1 MRPARLGRLA
11 GLLVAAVPLGLHAAG
26 DADAV
31 YDIRLESGPLL
42 GCLERLALLA
52 NVPIVDRTERVA
64 SAECSGGRLRATLP
78 QALDQVLAP
87 TGLSWRRRADGAIDI
102 IAAVPEER
110 VNLDALTIEDTPL
123 PSLAPVT
130 AATPPVTAMAH
141 DAMSVTRIEQE
152 RLVSSPLLSL
162 SQIGRYAPNVYA
174 SGASLA
180 IRGQERDLDQFSGLS
195 VRLDGIDLGTSLIE
209 GDMVPVEGL
218 ASLQLQ
224 RGPRSFERG
233 GSATAGALDL
243 YTEAPT
249 ETPSLRA
256 SAGIG
261 NAGALRGSTAFSTRF
276 GDGESGVRV
285 ALERR
290 VMPDYVH
297 EVYVPEANRE
307 QRIVDN
313 LFTKLNWVPE
323 WVPGLSL
330 ELAVLGVSGDDP
342 ALYTARGEFPFPLPE
357 DRTSYARDTARTQT
371 RALGS
376 AMNVQYGRDDWNLRL
391 SASSTFARQKGLW
404 LGSGFG
410 PSGDLNNERR
420 RSIGLSGRY
429 LGEQWEMAGGVE
441 FSAVSFA
448 DLEAV
453 WVAGFRRV
461 GDNRQDMD
469 FRTRSGW
476 LWLGRHWGERFS
488 VGVGLRQVE
497 EKAQQ
502 NYVSIACNVGAD
514 FVPLPGVCA
523 DRDSELQFQQFGR
536 IDTSTPV
543 PLVVGNWTVDE
554 SNKLSLSHGR
564 GIRSSAGVRP
574 EFIQPAER
582 DDSTQLAWQ
591 SDWLQQRLKARLALF
606 QTLIRERFHYVT
618 NHVGARGRVYGA
630 ELELDARLS
639 EHWQATLG
647 LGTLSSRYDYY
658 RYYNEDP
665 TPRLPGAPRYT
676 ALFGLRYGAAQGW
689 YGTLD
694 AYHTAAAETTL
705 DINPGNRRPA
715 YSLADVRVGYRLE
728 EADFSVAVT
737 NAFDE
742 LYLDRVDFRYNDRRQ
757 ETRYRLG
764 DPRRVELRWQ
774 YEWR

>member
-1 MRPARLGRLA
+1 MRRARLGRLA
-11 GLLVAAVPLGLHAAG
+11 GLLAAVAPLHLSAAG
-26 DADAV
+26 ETEPV
-31 YDIRLESGPLL
+31 YDIVLEQGPLL

-52 NVPIVDRTERVA
+52 NVPIVDRSDQVSSALCER
-64 SAECSGGRLRATLP
+64 RNLHATLP
-78 QALDQVLAP
+78 QALDEILVPVGLA
-87 TGLSWRRRADGAIDI
+87 WRRRSDGAIEI
-102 IAAVPEER
+102 VRAAPGER
-110 VNLDALTIEDTPL
+110 VSLSALTIEDTPL

-130 AATPPVTAMAH
+130 AATPTVTEMAH
-141 DAMSVTRIEQE
+141 EAMSVTRIEHE
-152 RLVSSPLLSL
+152 RLAASPLLSL

-218 ASLQLQ
+218 ASMQLQ

-243 YTEAPT
+243 YTEAPSDS
-249 ETPSLRA
+249 PSLRA

-261 NAGALRGSTAFSTRF
+261 NDGALRGSTAWSTRF
-276 GDGESGVRV
+276 GGSESGMRV

-290 VMPDYVH
+290 VMADYVH
-297 EVYVPEANRE
+297 EVYVPEANRDH
-307 QRIVDN
+307 RVVDN
-313 LFTKLNWVPE
+313 LYTKLNLVPE
-323 WVPGLSL
+323 WLPGFSL
-330 ELAVLGVSGDDP
+330 EFALLAVSGDDP
-342 ALYTARGEFPFPLPE
+342 ALYTAAGEFPFPLSK
-357 DRTSYARDTARTQT
+357 DRLSYARDTARTQT

-376 AMNVQYGRDDWNLRL
+376 ALNLQYGRDDWNVRL
-391 SASSTFARQKGLW
+391 SANSTLARQEGLW

-420 RSIGLSGRY
+420 RAVGLSARY
-429 LGEQWEMAGGVE
+429 TPGEWEMAGGVE

-453 WVAGFRRV
+453 WVAGFRRI
-461 GDNRQDMD
+461 GDNRQDLD

-476 LWLGRHWGERFS
+476 LWLGRRWDERFS
-488 VGVGLRQVE
+488 VGIGLRQVE

-502 NYVSIACNVGAD
+502 NYISVACNVGTGL
-514 FVPLPGVCA
+514 VPRPGVCA
-523 DRDSELQFQQFGR
+523 ERESVLQFAQFGR

-543 PLVVGNWTVDE
+543 PLVVGNWNIDDT
-554 SNKLSLSHGR
+554 NRLSLSHGR

-591 SDWLQQRLKARLALF
+591 SDWFDERLTARLALF
-606 QTLIRERFHYVT
+606 RTLIRERFHYVT

-630 ELELDARLS
+630 ELELDARLG
-639 EHWQATLG
+639 ERWRATLG
-647 LGTLSSRYDYY
+647 LGRLNARYDYY

-665 TPRLPGAPRYT
+665 SPRLPGAPKYT
-676 ALFGLRYGAAQGW
+676 ALFGLRYGADQGW

-715 YSLADVRVGYRLE
+715 YSLADLRIGYRLDD
-728 EADFSVAVT
+728 ADFSLAVT
-737 NAFDE
+737 NALDE

>member
-1 MRPARLGRLA
+1 MRPARRGRLA
-11 GLLVAAVPLGLHAAG
+11 GLLAVVLPLSLFAAG
-26 DADAV
+26 DTEPV
-31 YDIRLESGPLL
+31 YDIDLEQGPLL

-52 NVPIVDRTERVA
+52 NVPIVDRSERVA
-64 SAECSGGRLRATLP
+64 TAHCERRSTRATLP
-78 QALDQVLAP
+78 QALDQLLIPIGLA
-87 TGLSWRRRADGAIDI
+87 WRRRTDGAIEI
-102 IAAVPEER
+102 VPAAPGER
-110 VNLDALTIEDTPL
+110 VNLTPLTIEDTPL

-130 AATPPVTAMAH
+130 AATPPVTQMAH

-152 RLVSSPLLSL
+152 RLVASPLLSL

-218 ASLQLQ
+218 ASMQLQ

-249 ETPSLRA
+249 DSPSLRA

-261 NAGALRGSTAFSTRF
+261 NDGALRGSTAWSTRF
-276 GDGESGVRV
+276 GGSESGMRV

-290 VMPDYVH
+290 VMADYVH
-297 EVYVPEANRE
+297 EVYVPEANRDH
-307 QRIVDN
+307 RVVDN
-313 LFTKLNWVPE
+313 LYTKLNLVPE
-323 WVPGLSL
+323 WLPGFSL
-330 ELAVLGVSGDDP
+330 EFALLAVSGDDP
-342 ALYTARGEFPFPLPE
+342 ALYTAAGEFPFPLSKE
-357 DRTSYARDTARTQT
+357 RLSYARDTARTQT

-376 AMNVQYGRDDWNLRL
+376 ALNLQYGREDWNVRL
-391 SASSTFARQKGLW
+391 SANSTIARQEGLW

-410 PSGDLNNERR
+410 PSGDLNVERR
-420 RSIGLSGRY
+420 RAVGLSARY
-429 LGEQWEMAGGVE
+429 TPGEWEFAGGVE

-448 DLEAV
+448 DQDAV
-453 WVAGFRRV
+453 WVEGFRRV

-476 LWLGRHWGERFS
+476 LWAGRHWGERFS

-502 NYVSIACNVGAD
+502 NYISVACNVGAGL
-514 FVPLPGVCA
+514 VPRPGVCA
-523 DRDSELQFQQFGR
+523 DRESVLQFAQFGR

-543 PLVVGNWTVDE
+543 PLVVGNWNIDDA
-554 SNKLSLSHGR
+554 NRLSLSHGR

-591 SDWLQQRLKARLALF
+591 SDWFNERLKARLALF
-606 QTLIRERFHYVT
+606 RTLIRERFHYVT
-618 NHVGARGRVYGA
+618 NHIGARGRVYGA

-639 EHWQATLG
+639 ERWRATLG
-647 LGTLSSRYDYY
+647 FGRLNARYDYY

-665 TPRLPGAPRYT
+665 SPRLPGAPKYT
-676 ALFGLRYGAAQGW
+676 VLAGLRYGAAEGW

-715 YSLADVRVGYRLE
+715 YSLADLRIGYHLE
-728 EADFSVAVT
+728 DADFSLAVT
-737 NAFDE
+737 NASDE

-774 YEWR
+774 FEWR

>member
-11 GLLVAAVPLGLHAAG
+11 GLFAVIVPLGLLAA
-26 DADAV
+26 DDSEPV
-31 YDIRLESGPLL
+31 YDITLDAGPLL

-52 NVPIVDRTERVA
+52 SVPIVDRSERVA
-64 SAECSGGRLRATLP
+64 DALCTRYDGRATLA
-78 QALDQVLAP
+78 QTLDWILAP
-87 TGLSWRRRADGAIDI
+87 AGLAWRRSGDGAIEI
-102 IAAVPEER
+102 VVAAPGQSIS
-110 VNLDALTIEDTPL
+110 LDALTIEDSPL

-130 AATPPVTAMAH
+130 AATPPITEMVH
-141 DAMSVTRIEQE
+141 EAMSVTRVEQE
-152 RLVSSPLLSL
+152 RLVTAPLLSL

-180 IRGQERDLDQFSGLS
+180 IRGQERDLDTFSGLS

-218 ASLQLQ
+218 TSMQLQ

-243 YTEAPT
+243 YTEAPS
-249 ETPSLRA
+249 ESPALRA

-261 NAGALRGSTAFSTRF
+261 NEGALRGSAAWSTRF
-276 GDGESGVRV
+276 GGSESGIRV

-290 VMPDYVH
+290 VLADYVNEIH
-297 EVYVPEANRE
+297 VPEANRDS
-307 QRIVDN
+307 RVVDN
-313 LFTKLNWVPE
+313 LFAKVNYVPE
-323 WVPGLSL
+323 WLAGFSL
-330 ELAVLGVSGDDP
+330 EFALLGVAGDDP
-342 ALYTARGEFPFPLPE
+342 ALYTAAGEFPFPLPD
-357 DRTSYARDTARTQT
+357 DRQSYARDTARTET

-376 AMNVQYGRDDWNLRL
+376 ALTLQYGGDDWNVRL
-391 SASSTFARQKGLW
+391 GANSTFARQEGFW

-410 PSGDLNNERR
+410 PSGDHNTERR
-420 RSIGLSGRY
+420 RAVSVSGRY
-429 LGEQWEMAGGVE
+429 TPGEWEFAAGGEV
-441 FSAVSFA
+441 SAVSFA

-453 WVAGFRRV
+453 WIAGFRRV
-461 GDNRQDMD
+461 GDNRQDLD

-476 LWLGRHWGERFS
+476 LWAGRHWGERFS
-488 VGVGLRQVE
+488 VGVGLRQVK

-502 NYVSIACNVGAD
+502 NYLSVGCNVGVD
-514 FVPLPGVCA
+514 VVPLPGVCA
-523 DRDSELQFQQFGR
+523 ERESELQFAQQGR

-543 PLVVGNWTVDE
+543 PLVVGNWQIDDT
-554 SNKLSLSHGR
+554 NRLSLSHGR

-591 SDWLQQRLKARLALF
+591 SSWFDERLKSRFAVFR
-606 QTLIRERFHYVT
+606 TLIRERFHYVT
-618 NHVGARGRVYGA
+618 NNIGARGRVYGA
-630 ELELDARLS
+630 ELELEARLGKRWS
-639 EHWQATLG
+639 ATLG
-647 LGTLSSRYDYY
+647 LGGLDARYDYY

-665 TPRLPGAPRYT
+665 NPRLPGAPRYT
-676 ALFGLRYGAAQGW
+676 ALFGLRYGAARGW

-694 AYHTAAAETTL
+694 AYHTAEAETTL

-715 YSLADVRVGYRLE
+715 YSLADLRVGYRLD
-728 EADFSVAVT
+728 EADFSIAIT
-737 NAFDE
+737 NATDE

>member
-1 MRPARLGRLA
+1 MRPARLA
-11 GLLVAAVPLGLHAAG
+11 GLLAAVFPLVLLAAG
-26 DADAV
+26 EVEPV
-31 YDIRLESGPLL
+31 YDIRLEHGPLL
-42 GCLERLALLA
+42 GCLEQLALLA
-52 NVPIVDRTERVA
+52 NVPIVDRSDRVA
-64 SAECSGGRLRATLP
+64 SAECARGSLRVTLP
-78 QALDQVLAP
+78 QALDHMLAP
-87 TGLSWRRRADGAIDI
+87 AGLAWRRRSDGAIEI
-102 IAAVPEER
+102 LAAAPGES
-110 VNLDALTIEDTPL
+110 VNLAALTIEDTPL

-141 DAMSVTRIEQE
+141 EAMSVTRIEQE
-152 RLVSSPLLSL
+152 RLVASPLLSL

-218 ASLQLQ
+218 SSMQLQ

-243 YTEAPT
+243 YTAAPS
-249 ETPSLRA
+249 ESPSLRA

-261 NAGALRGSTAFSTRF
+261 NDGALRGSTAWSTRF
-276 GDGESGVRV
+276 GGSESGLRV

-297 EVYVPEANRE
+297 EVYVPEANRDE
-307 QRIVDN
+307 RVVDN
-313 LFTKLNWVPE
+313 LYTKLNLVPD
-323 WVPGLSL
+323 WLPGFSMEFAL
-330 ELAVLGVSGDDP
+330 LAVAGDDP
-342 ALYTARGEFPFPLPE
+342 ALYTAAGEFPFPLSKE
-357 DRTSYARDTARTQT
+357 RNSYARDTARTET

-376 AMNVQYGRDDWNLRL
+376 ALNVQYGNDTWNVRL
-391 SASSTFARQKGLW
+391 NANSTVARQTGLW

-410 PSGDLNNERR
+410 PSGDLNSERR
-420 RSIGLSGRY
+420 RAVGLSGRY
-429 LGEQWEMAGGVE
+429 TGDHWEMASGIE

-448 DLEAV
+448 DLEAI
-453 WVAGFRRV
+453 WVAGFRRI

-476 LWLGRHWGERFS
+476 VWVGRHWGERFS
-488 VGVGLRQVE
+488 VGAGLRQVE

-502 NYVSIACNVGAD
+502 NYVSMACNVEAELL
-514 FVPLPGVCA
+514 PRPGVCA
-523 DRDSELQFQQFGR
+523 DRESLLQFRQYGR
-536 IDTSTPV
+536 VDTSTPV
-543 PLVVGNWTVDE
+543 PLVVANWSVTDTQRV
-554 SNKLSLSHGR
+554 SLSHGR

-582 DDSTQLAWQ
+582 DDSTQLAWE
-591 SDWLQQRLKARLALF
+591 SEWLAQRLKARMALF
-606 QTLIRERFHYVT
+606 RTLIRERFHYVT
-618 NHVGARGRVYGA
+618 NNVGARGRVYGA

-639 EHWQATLG
+639 ERWQATLG
-647 LGTLSSRYDYY
+647 LGALNARYDYY

-665 TPRLPGAPRYT
+665 TPRLPGAPKYT
-676 ALFGLRYGAAQGW
+676 ALLGLRYGAAQGW

-715 YSLADVRVGYRLE
+715 YSLADLRIGYRLDD
-728 EADFSVAVT
+728 ADFSLAVT
-737 NAFDE
+737 NAADE

>member
-1 MRPARLGRLA
+1 MRRARLRGLA
-11 GLLVAAVPLGLHAAG
+11 GLLALAAPLRLLAAG
-26 DADAV
+26 ETEPV
-31 YDIRLESGPLL
+31 YDIAFEQGPLL
-42 GCLERLALLA
+42 GCLEQLALLA
-52 NVPIVDRTERVA
+52 NVPILDGSDQVANALCERRT
-64 SAECSGGRLRATLP
+64 LRATLS
-78 QALDQVLAP
+78 QALDQILMPAGLA
-87 TGLSWRRRADGAIDI
+87 WRRRSDGAIEI
-102 IAAVPEER
+102 TPAAPGER
-110 VNLDALTIEDTPL
+110 VSLSALTIEDTPL

-130 AATPPVTAMAH
+130 AMTPAVTEMAR
-141 DAMSVTRIEQE
+141 DAMSVTHVGHE
-152 RLVSSPLLSL
+152 RLAAAPLLSL

-218 ASLQLQ
+218 AGMQLQ

-233 GSATAGALDL
+233 GAATAGALDL
-243 YTEAPT
+243 YTEAPSDS
-249 ETPSLRA
+249 PSLRA

-261 NAGALRGSTAFSTRF
+261 NDGALRGSTAWSTRF
-276 GDGESGVRV
+276 GGSESGMRV

-290 VMPDYVH
+290 VLADYVE
-297 EVYVPEANRE
+297 EVYVPEANRDH
-307 QRIVDN
+307 RVVDN
-313 LFTKLNWVPE
+313 LYAKINLVPD
-323 WVPGLSL
+323 WLPGFSL
-330 ELAVLGVSGDDP
+330 EHALLAVSGDDP
-342 ALYTARGEFPFPLPE
+342 ALYTAAGEFPFPLSK
-357 DRTSYARDTARTQT
+357 DRLSYARDTARTQT

-376 AMNVQYGRDDWNLRL
+376 ALSLQYGGDSWNVRL
-391 SASSTFARQKGLW
+391 SANSTFARQEGLW

-410 PSGDLNNERR
+410 PSGDLNSERR
-420 RSIGLSGRY
+420 RAAGISARY
-429 LGEQWEMAGGVE
+429 TPGEWEMAAGLE

-448 DLEAV
+448 DREAV
-453 WVAGFRRV
+453 WVAGFRRI
-461 GDNRQDMD
+461 GDNRQDLD

-476 LWLGRHWGERFS
+476 LWLGRRWDERFS

-502 NYVSIACNVGAD
+502 NYISVACNVGAGL
-514 FVPLPGVCA
+514 VPRPGVCA
-523 DRDSELQFQQFGR
+523 ERESELQFAQTGR

-543 PLVVGNWTVDE
+543 PLVVGNWNVSDAHR
-554 SNKLSLSHGR
+554 LSLSHGR

-591 SDWLQQRLKARLALF
+591 SDWLDERLKARLALF
-606 QTLIRERFHYVT
+606 RTLIRERFHYVT
-618 NHVGARGRVYGA
+618 NHIGARGRVYGA
-630 ELELDARLS
+630 ELELDARLGQR
-639 EHWQATLG
+639 WRATLG
-647 LGTLSSRYDYY
+647 LGRLNARYDYY

-665 TPRLPGAPRYT
+665 SPRLPGAPKYT
-676 ALFGLRYGAAQGW
+676 ALLGLHYGAAQGW
-689 YGTLD
+689 YGSLD
-694 AYHTAAAETTL
+694 AYHTAEAETTL

-715 YSLADVRVGYRLE
+715 YSLADLRIGYRLDD
-728 EADFSVAVT
+728 ADFSLAVT